1 MPQPPNLQK
10 MLQQAQE
17 MMAAQQEAQEALKEE
32 RVETSAGGGMVKV
45 VVTGDMRVQEIRL
58 DPEAVDPE
66 DVEMLQDLVLA
77 AVNQALT
84 QAEEIAAR
92 KLEGV
97 SGGGGFDP
105 ASALES
111 LGLGG
116 AGGLGGL
123 MGGGAPGA
131 PGAGGLPPGAG
142 GGNRAAR
149 RAQKKGR

>member
-10 MLQQAQE
+10 MLAQAQE
-17 MMAAQQEAQEALKEE
+17 MMAAQQEAQEALKNE

-45 VVTGDMRVQEIRL
+45 VVSGDMRLKEIRL

-92 KLEGV
+92 KMEDV
-97 SGGGGFDP
+97 SGGGFDP

-111 LGLGG
+111 FGLGG

-123 MGGGAPGA
+123 AAPGSAGGPGGAGA
-131 PGAGGLPPGAG
+131 PNPA

-149 RAQKKGR
+149 RAQKKRR